1 MKLLIVDDQPS
12 VSEGL
17 RKGISWEELQI
28 DEVFTAYN
36 ALEAREILKNETVDI
51 MLCDIEMPVE
61 NGLQLLTWVRGEKIK
76 TLCILLTS
84 HAEFEYAREG
94 IRLGAFDYVVQPALY
109 STIAATVKKAVEAV
123 KQKQKNEKAIDEGK
137 AFIRQRKNIAA
148 NALRNYLYGD
158 SNYLD
163 IENLSKMGVLPDFT
177 RPGFVVMIQIVKWE
191 GRKEDWDNYLLEQ
204 SLSNILNEIFAPND
218 QKAVLSGIEENVF
231 LMVTQSVSG
240 DEITQDS
247 LMRQLMFLNSV
258 CRQFFRCQTACYLS
272 EEIVLSELGDAWK
285 QLRERKENN
294 VSLKQGVFSVSD
306 TEEKREYTYRMVTV
320 KHWETLF
327 EEGYSQAVEEQAYR
341 LLDDLVERGILDKK
355 TLLYFYQDY
364 MQIMYTVFQKQGVNV
379 CEMFQTAEELE
390 LYRNGMKSVDAMK
403 RLISFITA
411 RCRLETEVADVQ
423 ALVQTVMAYVSENLE
438 QELRRS
444 TIAEMVHLNPDYL
457 TRIFKKETGMTLKE
471 YIIEQKINAAQS
483 LLKTTSLPVSFV
495 AAKVGYSNFSHFS
508 KAYKKVMGH
517 TPQEE
522 RGSGEKV

>member
-28 DEVFTAYN
+28 DQVFAAYN
-36 ALEAREILKNETVDI
+36 ALEAREILKKESVDI

-61 NGLQLLTWVRGEKIK
+61 NGLQLLAWIREEKIQ

-84 HAEFEYAREG
+84 HAEFDYAREG
-94 IRLGAFDYVVQPALY
+94 IRLGAFDYVVQPAMY

-123 KQKQKNEKAIDEGK
+123 AQKQKNEKAIDEGRTLL
-137 AFIRQRKNIAA
+137 RQKKNMAA

-163 IENLSKMGVLPDFT
+163 IENLSRMGVMPDFT
-177 RPGFVVMIQIVKWE
+177 RPGFAAVIQIVKWA
-191 GRKEDWDNYLLEQ
+191 GKKEEWDNYLLEQ

-272 EEIVLSELGDAWK
+272 EETVLSELGSVWN

-294 VSLKQGVFSVSD
+294 VSLKPGVFCVSGA
-306 TEEKREYTYRMVTV
+306 EEKKAYTFRMVSV
-320 KHWETLF
+320 KQWEALF
-327 EEGYSQAVEEQAYR
+327 DEGYPQTVEDQAYR
-341 LLDDLVERGILDKK
+341 LLEDLAEKGVLDKK

-364 MQIMYTVFQKQGVNV
+364 MQLMYTVFQKQGMNV
-379 CEMFQTAEELE
+379 CELFQTASELE

-403 RLISFITA
+403 RLISFITS
-411 RCRLETEVADVQ
+411 CCQPEEEVDDAQ
-423 ALVQTVMAYVSENLE
+423 ALVQTVMVYVAENLE
-438 QELRRS
+438 QELRRG
-444 TIAEMVHLNPDYL
+444 TIAELVHLNPDYL

-471 YIIEQKINAAQS
+471 YIIEQKIRAAQS

-522 RGSGEKV
+522 RGAGEKV